1 MIKIATAQID
11 VIPGNIRENWKQ
23 IEEEIRMAREKGTHI
38 LVLPEMCLTG
48 YLIGDLWD
56 QSAFLRECEAYNE
69 KIAATARGITILW
82 GSCAIDW
89 EKTNDDGRPRK
100 YNAAFAAA
108 DGHFLVPENGSHP
121 MSSKPFFPIT
131 AASMTGAISPPFSRR
146 QWKKIFP

>member
-11 VIPGNIRENWKQ
+11 VIPGNIRENWKR
-23 IEEEIRMAREKGTHI
+23 IEKEIQRAREKGAHM

-56 QSAFLRECEAYNE
+56 QNAFLRECEAYNE
-69 KIAATARGITILW
+69 KIAAASRDITILW

-89 EKTNDDGRPRK
+89 KKTNDDGRPRK

-108 DGHFLVPENGSHP
+108 GGH
-121 MSSKPFFPIT
+121 SSFRKRAGTLLSLKPFFPIT
-131 AASMTGAISPPFSRR
+131 AASMTAATLPPFARR
-146 QWKKIFP
+146 PWKKAFP

>member
-23 IEEEIRMAREKGTHI
+23 IEEEIERARKAGAHM

-69 KIAATARGITILW
+69 RIAAASRGITILW

-89 EKTNDDGRPRK
+89 KKTNDDGRPRK
-100 YNAAFAAA
+100 YNAAFAAFG
-108 DGHFLVPENGSHP
+108 GHFLTPEKAGILLLL
-121 MSSKPFFPIT
+121 KPFFPIT
-131 AASMTGAISPPFSRR
+131 AALTTAVTLPPFARR
-146 QWKKIFP
+146 PWKKAFP